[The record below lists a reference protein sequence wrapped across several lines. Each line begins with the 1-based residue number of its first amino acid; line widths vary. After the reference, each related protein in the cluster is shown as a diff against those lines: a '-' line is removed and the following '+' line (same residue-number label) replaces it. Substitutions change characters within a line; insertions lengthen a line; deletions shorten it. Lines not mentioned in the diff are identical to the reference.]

1 MIKYIVNRLLYVSA
15 VGLGLTMCAPAPV
28 TPPAEANDVMQDY
41 YTLME
46 FARRNVQYERKQKK
60 LQTLDEDIYS
70 AILEYYNGSN
80 DTTVE
85 EELLQLPSD
94 GDKQSS

>member
-1 MIKYIVNRLLYVSA
+1 
-15 VGLGLTMCAPAPV
+15 MCAPAPV
-28 TPPAEANDVMQDY
+28 TPPAQANDLMQDY
-41 YTLME
+41 NTLME
-46 FARRNVQYERKQKK
+46 FTRRNVQYERQQKK

>member
-1 MIKYIVNRLLYVSA
+1 MIKIYTTVIIGA
-15 VGLGLTMCAPAPV
+15 VAWCAA
-28 TPPAEANDVMQDY
+28 AKADLMQDY
-41 YTLME
+41 NTLMQ
-46 FARRNVQYERKQKK
+46 FARRNVQYERQQKK

-80 DTTVE
+80 DTTE
-85 EELLQLPSD
+85 SEELLQLPSD

>member
-1 MIKYIVNRLLYVSA
+1 MVNRLLYVGA
-15 VGLGLTMCAPAPV
+15 VGLSLTMCAPAPV
-28 TPPAEANDVMQDY
+28 TPPAEASDVMQDY

>member
-1 MIKYIVNRLLYVSA
+1 
-15 VGLGLTMCAPAPV
+15 MCAPAPV
-28 TPPAEANDVMQDY
+28 TPPAQANDLMQDY

-46 FARRNVQYERKQKK
+46 FARRNVQYEKKQKK

-80 DTTVE
+80 DTTE
-85 EELLQLPSD
+85 SEELLQLPSD
-94 GDKQSS
+94 GNK

>member
-1 MIKYIVNRLLYVSA
+1 MIKYTPLLFA
-15 VGLGLTMCAPAPV
+15 LTMCAPAPV
-28 TPPAEANDVMQDY
+28 TPPAEANDIMQDY
-41 YTLME
+41 NTLME
-46 FARRNVQYERKQKK
+46 FARRNVQYERRQRK

-70 AILEYYNGSN
+70 AILEYYNDSN

>member
-1 MIKYIVNRLLYVSA
+1 
-15 VGLGLTMCAPAPV
+15 MCAPAPV